1 MVHPADF
8 FTEAAGCFLSEQ
20 VLNFI
25 PWHRDFDYAVSIRSY
40 LISLIDVGYARRGEI
55 EVSAPFH
62 FVRNFRA
69 KIRKICNLLL
79 LVCLYLYDNAK
90 K

>member
-20 VLNFI
+20 ILNFI

-40 LISLIDVGYARRGEI
+40 LISLSFILFANFELKYAKYVI
-55 EVSAPFH
+55 
-62 FVRNFRA
+62 
-69 KIRKICNLLL
+69 
-79 LVCLYLYDNAK
+79 
-90 K
+90 